1 MNLRKPLTT
10 THPHGHVLARA
21 DRRLG
26 LIRISKNASTES
38 KVRLECRDWI
48 AFAAFDGPTV
58 AFLREPVSRFVSGV
72 PETMLRMTH
81 WVAAESWRGDR
92 VEVPEDVYAELAG
105 VAREPISAV
114 VTRFLDLVEYA
125 FFDAH
130 HEPQHAFL
138 SDRNLRLRIDPLLYL
153 TESFEDAIARIEAR
167 TGIVTRKPADRGNR
181 GGAKPEAGRTRL
193 IDLARRTT
201 RTGVYRK
208 VAHSG
213 FLGLR
218 YRGASEPMRLR
229 DLNGL
234 ANRFTREVK
243 EFGVPGELRE
253 RILALYDLDNRLWQ
267 AVTARGGDVAASEV
281 WPELSGPQPC
291 AAALTPAAERTA

>member
-181 GGAKPEAGRTRL
+181 GGAKPEAGRTPL

>member
-10 THPHGHVLARA
+10 THPHGHVLARP

-48 AFAAFDGPTV
+48 AFEIYDGPTV

-92 VEVPEDVYAELAG
+92 VEVPEDVYSELAG
-105 VAREPISAV
+105 VARDPIEAV
-114 VTRFLDLVEYA
+114 VTRFLELAEYA

-130 HEPQHAFL
+130 HEPQHAFIA
-138 SDRNLRLRIDPLLYL
+138 DRHLGLRIDPLLYL
-153 TESFEDAIARIEAR
+153 TESFEDAVARIEAR

-181 GGAKPEAGRTRL
+181 GGAKPQAGRTRL

-218 YRGASEPMRLR
+218 YRGASEPMELR
-229 DLNGL
+229 ELNGL
-234 ANRFTREVK
+234 SNRFTREVK
-243 EFGVPGELRE
+243 EFGVPEELRE
-253 RILALYDLDNRLWQ
+253 RILALYDLDYRLWQ
-267 AVTARGGDVAASEV
+267 AITARGGDVLASEV
-281 WPELSGPQPC
+281 WAEVTGPALS
-291 AAALTPAAERTA
+291 PAAGRSA

>member
-1 MNLRKPLTT
+1 MNQRKPLTT
-10 THPHGHVLARA
+10 THPHGHVLARP

-48 AFAAFDGPTV
+48 AFDVYDGPTV

-92 VEVPEDVYAELAG
+92 VEVPEDVYTELAG
-105 VAREPISAV
+105 VAREPIAAV
-114 VTRFLDLVEYA
+114 VARFLELAEYA

-138 SDRNLRLRIDPLLYL
+138 VDRHLGLRIDPLLYL
-153 TESFEDAIARIEAR
+153 TESFEDAITRIEAR

-181 GGAKPEAGRTRL
+181 GGAKPQAGRTRL
-193 IDLARRTT
+193 VDLARRTT

-218 YRGASEPMRLR
+218 YRGASEPMELR
-229 DLNGL
+229 ELNGL

-267 AVTARGGDVAASEV
+267 AVTARGGDVPASEV
-281 WPELSGPQPC
+281 WADLIGQ
-291 AAALTPAAERTA
+291 

>member
-105 VAREPISAV
+105 LAREPISAV